1 MSFLSRLSTLA
12 LVCLAACSS
21 AEPTPTPAPPE
32 PATGAVLNAL
42 YRENKA
48 APGVLTDVAFGA
60 SGEVIAMG
68 PPGSVADRINRDTTV
83 IDAQGRP
90 AEDCAV
96 SGHEHEDLPFLPQM
110 LVSPVPGQVAPWQD
124 FDELLVAVRARAA
137 EVLAAEKAAQ
147 DSGQPVPAR
156 LPIVG
161 LTLFTIHPGINA
173 SGVNVADALEA
184 AAPGFFVYLFDVDG
198 HGSLFNWTAAT
209 LVGFNPNS
217 PDPEGGRFGRDA
229 AGRLDGHAHEQGAQV
244 PFFRFVAAF
253 IPFEVKVAQL
263 NAFTAAAFASGYCR
277 TVDINFV
284 DPVRVA
290 EQVRRAT
297 AEPQAIV
304 SACLPTDPG
313 ELADC
318 QPNADGVTLLKRF
331 VDGAFA
337 DGFANTD
344 EDGDRDPALAYLN
357 PETLPVH
364 TFPWWGNYNLTD
376 AQLDRDLAWVLAD
389 KQHRRLVLHA
399 AGRGAVG
406 QVMRRMVAVGG
417 SLEAFAAVVTFE
429 HVDLISP
436 EQVAALGAAGM
447 AVVLNTPHFELY
459 PVIQLRYPA
468 TIVEHAQ
475 PVASLYRAGVRVGY
489 GGDRFLAPTSAFVQA
504 GLATTHR
511 TPSERIDFATYWRSQ
526 TQTTAELRAMK
537 GVGALK
543 VGARANLLILNQDP
557 YAVAPEQIA
566 TTRPLV
572 TVSDG
577 TVVYSD
583 GTLAPAV
590 P

>member
-1 MSFLSRLSTLA
+1 MSFLQRLAALA

-21 AEPTPTPAPPE
+21 AEPQPAPPV
-32 PATGAVLNAL
+32 PAKSVVLNAL
-42 YRENKA
+42 YREDKA
-48 APGVLTDVAFGA
+48 APGVLTDFAFGD
-60 SGEVIAMG
+60 SGEVLAMG
-68 PPGSVADRINRDTTV
+68 PPGSVADRINHDTAV

-124 FDELLVAVRARAA
+124 FTELLAAVRTRAA

-147 DSGQPVPAR
+147 DAGQPVPAR

-173 SGVNVADALEA
+173 SGINVADALEA

-198 HGSLFNWTAAT
+198 HGALHNWTAAT

-253 IPFEVKVAQL
+253 IPFEVKVGQL
-263 NAFTAAAFASGYCR
+263 NAFTSAAFAQGYCR
-277 TVDINFV
+277 TTDINFV
-284 DPVRVA
+284 DSVVVA
-290 EQVRRAT
+290 EQVRAAT

-313 ELADC
+313 ELANC
-318 QPNADGVTLLKRF
+318 KPNADGITILKRF
-331 VDGAFA
+331 IDGAFA

-344 EDGDRDPALAYLN
+344 EHGDRDPALAYLN

-364 TFPWWGNYNLTD
+364 TLPWWGNYNLTD

-389 KQHRRLVLHA
+389 KAHRRLVLHA
-399 AGRGAVG
+399 AGRGAIG

-417 SLEAFAAVVTFE
+417 SLEAFRDVVTFE

-447 AVVLNTPHFELY
+447 AVVLNTPHFDLY

-468 TIVEHAQ
+468 AIVAQ
-475 PVASLYRAGVRVGY
+475 SQPLASLYRAGLTIGY
-489 GGDRFLAPTSAFVQA
+489 GGDRFLAPESPFAQA
-504 GLATTHR
+504 GRAATHR
-511 TPSERIDFATYWRSQ
+511 NPAERVDFATYWRSQ
-526 TQTTAELRAMK
+526 TRMTAELRAMR

-566 TTRPLV
+566 ATRPLV

-577 TVVYSD
+577 KVVYSD
-583 GTLAPAV
+583 GTLAPAT

>member
-1 MSFLSRLSTLA
+1 MSFRSRLAALA

-21 AEPTPTPAPPE
+21 AEPAPTPTPPE

-42 YRENKA
+42 YREDKD
-48 APGVLTDVAFGA
+48 APGVMMDFAFGA
-60 SGEVIAMG
+60 HGEVLAMG

-96 SGHEHEDLPFLPQM
+96 SGHEHQDLPFLPQM

-124 FDELLVAVRARAA
+124 FGELLTAVRARAA

-147 DSGQPVPAR
+147 DAGKPVPAR

-198 HGSLFNWTAAT
+198 HGALHNWTAAT

-263 NAFTAAAFASGYCR
+263 NAFTSAAFAAGYCR

-290 EQVRRAT
+290 EQVRAAT
-297 AEPQAIV
+297 AEPQVIV
-304 SACLPTDPG
+304 SACLPTGPG

-318 QPNADGVTLLKRF
+318 QPNADGITILKRF
-331 VDGAFA
+331 IDGAFA

-344 EDGDRDPALAYLN
+344 EDGNQDQELAYLN

-364 TFPWWGNYNLTD
+364 TLPWWGNYNLTD

-389 KQHRRLVLHA
+389 KEQRRLVLHA
-399 AGRGAVG
+399 AGRGAIG

-417 SLEAFAAVVTFE
+417 SLEAFRDVVTFE

-436 EQVAALGAAGM
+436 DQVAVLGAAGM
-447 AVVLNTPHFELY
+447 AVVLNTPHFDLF
-459 PVIQLRYPA
+459 PVIQLRYPSR
-468 TIVEHAQ
+468 IVAESQ
-475 PVASLYRAGVRVGY
+475 PVASLYRAGLTVGY
-489 GGDRFLAPTSAFVQA
+489 GGDRFLAPEPPFAQA
-504 GLATTHR
+504 GRAATHR
-511 TPSERIDFATYWRSQ
+511 NPAERIDFATYWRSQ

-557 YAVAPEQIA
+557 YAVAPEQIGA
-566 TTRPLV
+566 TRPLV

-577 TVVYSD
+577 RVVYSD
-583 GTLAPAV
+583 GTLVPAT